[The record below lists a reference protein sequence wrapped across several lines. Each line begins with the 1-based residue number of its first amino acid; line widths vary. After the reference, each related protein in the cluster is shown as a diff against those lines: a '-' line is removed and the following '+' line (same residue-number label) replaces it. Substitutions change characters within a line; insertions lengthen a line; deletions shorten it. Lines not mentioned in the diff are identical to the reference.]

1 MSRRV
6 ILFLV
11 LAILVVVGGAVAVF
25 ATARPALEDDRQA
38 VDARWAALRGPLAVR
53 YEGLGQLATA
63 LANGGAGDRSYT
75 VALTD
80 EVGVWADLA
89 RSSDPDPDAEATA
102 ANRLEGLAARVR
114 ANVAESARLG
124 RDTGVTQALGMFDSA
139 LVPTADVEA
148 YNRAVRRY
156 QATRTDTLK
165 RIPADLLGYDARPVL
180 VIGVAA
186 AR

>member
-6 ILFLV
+6 VLFLV
-11 LAILVVVGGAVAVF
+11 LAILVVVGAGVAVV
-25 ATARPALEDDRQA
+25 ATARPALDDDRQA
-38 VDARWAALRGPLAVR
+38 VDARWTTLRGPLASR
-53 YEGLGQLATA
+53 YEGLDQLATA
-63 LANGGAGDRSYT
+63 LSSAGAGERTYT
-75 VALTD
+75 VALAD
-80 EVGVWADLA
+80 ELRVWADLA
-89 RSSDPDPDAEATA
+89 RSTDPDPDAEATA

-114 ANVAESARLG
+114 ANVARSARLG
-124 RDTGVTQALGMFDSA
+124 RDPGVTQALAAFDAA
-139 LVPTADVEA
+139 LVPTAEVEA

-186 AR
+186 PQ